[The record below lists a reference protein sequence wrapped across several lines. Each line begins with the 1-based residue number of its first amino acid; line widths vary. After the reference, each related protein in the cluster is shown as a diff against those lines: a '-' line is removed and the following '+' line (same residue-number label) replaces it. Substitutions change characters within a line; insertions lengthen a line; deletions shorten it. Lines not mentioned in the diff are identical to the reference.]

1 MTNTVATDAV
11 AVLGDPS
18 ERTNPR
24 VWEWL
29 KESKIMA
36 VGWLALR
43 VWLGVMWI
51 QAGWAKLWGAEN
63 TAFLHHNGAGVAGFA
78 THAKPAYTWWGSF
91 LHSFVVPNSG
101 WIGVLV
107 AVSELVIGVALVAG
121 LFTRIAALGS
131 LALLFTYVMSGTA
144 SVCAFYALVAIVI
157 LTMWKTA
164 SWIGVDGLIAGYRR
178 RQHGQPRY
186 VSLPGR
192 ATRPGPLLRSR
203 RPPRR
208 SASSVTSDRC
218 GPLLAGRTGA
228 STDPS

>member
-1 MTNTVATDAV
+1 MTTAVATDAV

-29 KESKIMA
+29 KESKLMA

-63 TAFLHHNGAGVAGFA
+63 TAFLHHHGAGVAGFA

-101 WIGVLV
+101 WIGVLI
-107 AVSELVIGVALVAG
+107 AVSELVIGFALVAG

-144 SVCAFYALVAIVI
+144 SVCAFYALVALVI

-178 RQHGQPRY
+178 RHHGQPRY
-186 VSLPGR
+186 VSLPGEGD
-192 ATRPGPLLRSR
+192 ATGT
-203 RPPRR
+203 
-208 SASSVTSDRC
+208 ATTVKT
-218 GPLLAGRTGA
+218 AA
-228 STDPS
+228 